1 MHIRTR
7 ESKSSI
13 ESEMIISTSS
23 NSTDDSEIN
32 EKTPTPENSG
42 TLQLSLSTRS
52 SQINSN
58 QVEIVRL
65 DSRLSKGEIKLSDM
79 IREINEITVL
89 DEEEEQ
95 EEEIAAVEKTIPT
108 SNFLHRIQQ
117 SRRFLRSVLNKPAF
131 HYTIIILIIV
141 DLIVVFIDLVLGE

>member
-141 DLIVVFIDLVLGE
+141 DLIVVLAE